1 MCATGS
7 VARDKTAVTAVGL
20 ISSEDGL
27 RLIKAFMR
35 IPRPAMR
42 HQIVN
47 VVEELAGRKGE
58 RDAA

>member
-35 IPRPAMR
+35 IPRPMR